1 MNNDRFQFPS
11 FEETQE
17 IRRAAAAMQAE
28 HLRAIVVKGWHA
40 LTRLVP
46 SRREVPPTLAG
57 HAR

>member
-1 MNNDRFQFPS
+1 MNNERFQFPS

-28 HLRAIVVKGWHA
+28 HLRAMVVKGWQA
-40 LTRLVP
+40 LTRLGS
-46 SRREVPPTLAG
+46 SRRAVPPTLAG